1 MVTLP
6 PWGQGVPR
14 IADEPEMAGKKKA
27 YRVPFCGFRM
37 LRGIEV
43 RCVSQ
48 Q

>member
-1 MVTLP
+1 MATLP
-6 PWGQGVPR
+6 PWGQGVPS
-14 IADEPEMAGKKKA
+14 IADEPEMAGKKA